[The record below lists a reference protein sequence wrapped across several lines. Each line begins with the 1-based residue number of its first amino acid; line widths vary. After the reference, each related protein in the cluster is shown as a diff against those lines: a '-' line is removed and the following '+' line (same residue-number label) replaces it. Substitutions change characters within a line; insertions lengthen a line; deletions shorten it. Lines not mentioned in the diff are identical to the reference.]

1 MSHINP
7 DHIVEEIKEN
17 VKTADAM
24 KADLVLE
31 HLKDVNE
38 KYRNR
43 ILFELSRADASFSI
57 PLLCN
62 LLYKQPALNTTAPI
76 VRESL
81 ISQLI
86 ANQISLIENLTNP
99 AILDKT
105 IMIQTAGEL
114 KLEEAAPALNDLLG
128 NTYDAS
134 QAKEIIEC
142 LGLIGDPQSLNT
154 LTDYLYSADRQLIIT
169 AIHALGQLA
178 TPSAMHRLAERMG
191 TDNELDL
198 LILQIFSEVQDNI
211 SLEKINDTLRSH
223 FAHMRTY
230 AKKEMI
236 KIGAKSV
243 PVLTS
248 NLIDSDDDFLIHTL
262 NVLGDIGDESAIV
275 AIRKLLS
282 NEPKNA
288 NVRFAAYEA
297 LALLPLRKGAY
308 TLTAGLTDIEDH
320 VCIAAARAID
330 GNFNEILAAGLKNLI
345 HAENDESKHITK
357 IIINAQVD
365 NIFLSLAGDESFQK
379 QSMDFL
385 PYIHKDV
392 LFHYLRILRDN
403 GHDNFAKQAE
413 GKGIKI
419 APSGKTKLK
428 VCAVDDS
435 RMILNIY
442 KATLH
447 ELGFEPVL
455 FEFPAGAIAWLK
467 SEKPAI
473 VLTDLNMP
481 EITGVQLT
489 EKIREHYSKKELP
502 IIMVTTQSDVQDHD
516 AAYQAGIN
524 SIMPKPFN
532 ATSLKKA
539 MSKFISV
546 GD

>member
-1 MSHINP
+1 MSPINP
-7 DHIVEEIKEN
+7 DHMVEEIKEN
-17 VKTADAM
+17 VKKGDAM
-24 KADLVLE
+24 KAALVLD
-31 HLKDVNE
+31 HLKDIDE
-38 KYRNR
+38 KHRNR
-43 ILFELSRADASFSI
+43 ILFELSKADASFSI
-57 PLLCN
+57 PLFCN
-62 LLYKQPALNTTAPI
+62 LLYNQPELNTNLPI
-76 VRESL
+76 VRETL

-86 ANQISLIENLTNP
+86 ANQFALIENLGNP
-99 AILDKT
+99 AILDKS
-105 IMIQTAGEL
+105 IMIETAGEL
-114 KLEEAAPALNDLLG
+114 KLEEAAPVLNGLLT
-128 NTYDAS
+128 NTVDNN
-134 QAKEIIEC
+134 QAKNIIEC

-191 TDNELDL
+191 TDNEIDL
-198 LILQIFSEVQDNI
+198 LILQIFSSVQDTI
-211 SLEKINDTLRSH
+211 SLEKLNDTLRSH

-230 AKKEMI
+230 AKKELVT
-236 KIGAKSV
+236 IGAKAV
-243 PVLTS
+243 PVLTG

-275 AIRKLLS
+275 AIRKLLG

-308 TLTAGLTDIEDH
+308 TLTAGLTDPEDH
-320 VCIAAARAID
+320 VCTAAARAID

-345 HAENDESKHITK
+345 RAENDESKHITK

-365 NIFLSLAGDESFQK
+365 KIFLSLSVEESFQR
-379 QSMDFL
+379 QAIEFL

-392 LFHYLRILRDN
+392 LFHYLRLLRDN
-403 GHDNFAKQAE
+403 GYDNFAALAE
-413 GKGIKI
+413 GKEQI
-419 APSGKTKLK
+419 PTQGKVKLK

-447 ELGFEPVL
+447 ELGFEPIL
-455 FEFPAGAIAWLK
+455 FEFPASAISWILK
-467 SEKPAI
+467 EKPAI

-481 EITGVQLT
+481 EFTGVQLT
-489 EKIREHYSKKELP
+489 EQIRKEYSKNELP

-516 AAYQAGIN
+516 AAYQAGI
-524 SIMPKPFN
+524 SAIMLKPFN
-532 ATSLKKA
+532 AHSLKQA
-539 MSKFISV
+539 MSEFISV
-546 GD
+546 